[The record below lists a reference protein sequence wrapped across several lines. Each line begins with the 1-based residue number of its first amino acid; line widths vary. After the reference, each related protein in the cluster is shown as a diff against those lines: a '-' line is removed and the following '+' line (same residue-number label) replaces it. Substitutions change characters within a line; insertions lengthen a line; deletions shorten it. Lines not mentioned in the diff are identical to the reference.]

1 MKNIFLLS
9 GILFLLGLTTACNNS
24 ETETTETVVNTE
36 TTTTPEA
43 AAAQGRPATT
53 MAFADTLQDFGTKTQ
68 GEMLNFAYEFTNTGD
83 QPLFIEEVIPSCGC
97 SVADYP
103 KQAIA
108 PGGKGEIKVEFD
120 TNKGGL
126 GSVQKLIT
134 VVANDANKPQH
145 YLLFQGTVEPKF

>member
-1 MKNIFLLS
+1 MKNIFLHS
-9 GILFLLGLTTACNNS
+9 GILLLLGLATACNNNHDKTKEEVNNI
-24 ETETTETVVNTE
+24 ET
-36 TTTTPEA
+36 A
-43 AAAQGRPATT
+43 APQGKPTTT
-53 MAFADTLQDFGTKTQ
+53 MAFADTLKDFGTKTQ
-68 GEMLNFAYEFTNTGD
+68 GEILNFAYAFTNTGN
-83 QPLFIEEVIPSCGC
+83 QPLLIEEVIPSCGC